1 MSRRIFQKNESTP
14 FWRPN
19 ICFTEYFAPSP
30 AALPLGMIVPAA
42 LVFFLPHMLHELS
55 SVAESYKPARLVQQP
70 DTADK
75 LDIVELFDHPA
86 FL

>member
-1 MSRRIFQKNESTP
+1 MSRRIFQKNESTS

-19 ICFTEYFAPSP
+19 ICFTEYFALSP

-55 SVAESYKPARLVQQP
+55 SVSESYKPTRLVQQP